1 MIKTLSYYGPF
12 AIEWYLCILLCFL
25 GLYGV
30 LMMKSS
36 FRRLAS
42 LVLLFSSMLPALI
55 ICGKF
60 TEDMN
65 TTQAMAV
72 ALIFLQVLIT
82 ATGLSVI
89 RKTIPLKL
97 FRNIRQKEK
106 ENDKT
111 EN

>member
-1 MIKTLSYYGPF
+1 MIKALSYYGPF
-12 AIEWYLCILLCFL
+12 AMEWYFCVLFCFL

-42 LVLLFSSMLPALI
+42 LVLMFSSMLPALI

-60 TEDMN
+60 TEDMH

-72 ALIFLQVLIT
+72 SLIFLQVLIT
-82 ATGLSVI
+82 TTGLAVI

-97 FRNIRQKEK
+97 FRNIKQKENEK
-106 ENDKT
+106 EN
-111 EN
+111 